1 MEIKI
6 GNSVVAGNG
15 KLLLL
20 GGPCV
25 AESEKICLEI
35 AEYLIG
41 LCAELDI
48 QYVFKASYDKAN
60 RSSINS
66 KRGLGIEKGSH
77 PVKLIFPEVPCPLL
91 LNVWKK
97 STFFRPITRAV

>member
-25 AESEKICLEI
+25 AESEKMCLEI
-35 AEYLIG
+35 AEYLI
-41 LCAELDI
+41 A
-48 QYVFKASYDKAN
+48 
-60 RSSINS
+60 
-66 KRGLGIEKGSH
+66 KGV
-77 PVKLIFPEVPCPLL
+77 VK
-91 LNVWKK
+91 
-97 STFFRPITRAV
+97 

>member
-6 GNSVVAGNG
+6 GKSVVAGNG

-25 AESEKICLEI
+25 AESEKLCLEI

-41 LCAELDI
+41 LCTELDI
-48 QYVFKASYDKAN
+48 Q
-60 RSSINS
+60 
-66 KRGLGIEKGSH
+66 
-77 PVKLIFPEVPCPLL
+77 
-91 LNVWKK
+91 
-97 STFFRPITRAV
+97 